1 MATTNSAKK
10 TLTVLMDS
18 EILHLNER
26 IKTRR
31 SADSHSEKT
40 NEDLRP
46 WKLNLYLM
54 SSSLHSYTIQF
65 RDVVIILLAYAT
77 VEQRVDVA
85 ATL

>member
-10 TLTVLMDS
+10 ILTVLMDS

-46 WKLNLYLM
+46 WNLDLYLVY
-54 SSSLHSYTIQF
+54 SSLQSYTIKF
-65 RDVVIILLAYAT
+65 RNVIILLVYAT
-77 VEQRVDVA
+77 VEQRVDVV